1 MISYDD
7 FQKLDLRT
15 AKILEAEKIDG
26 SEKLLKL
33 QIDLGGEKRQLV
45 AGVGKVYGPENLIG
59 RQIVIIV
66 NLEPR
71 VIFGVESNG
80 MLLAA
85 DGGDENPVLLMPDK
99 EVESGSKI
107 K

>member
-1 MISYDD
+1 MILYDD
-7 FQKLDLRT
+7 FQKLDLRI
-15 AKILEAEKIDG
+15 AKILEAERIDG

-33 QIDLGGEKRQLV
+33 LVDLGEEKRQIV
-45 AGVGKVYGPENLIG
+45 AGIGKVYLPENLIG
-59 RQIVIIV
+59 RQIVVIV

-71 VIFGVESNG
+71 VLFGVESNG

-85 DGGDENPVLLMPDK
+85 SDKGGNPVLLMPDK
-99 EVESGSKI
+99 DIFPGAKI